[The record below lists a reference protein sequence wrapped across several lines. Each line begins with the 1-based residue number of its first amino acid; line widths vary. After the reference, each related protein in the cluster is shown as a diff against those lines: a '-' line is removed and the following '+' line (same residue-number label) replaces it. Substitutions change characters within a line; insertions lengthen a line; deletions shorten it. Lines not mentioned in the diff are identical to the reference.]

1 MIKKL
6 CLLIVFIVVSKFL
19 FCQSLDSTIIDTTIT
34 QFELSFKDSIILLNK
49 QNEIY
54 SSSRKA
60 YNYGLDLYNNKR
72 FDDATVFFTNAINI
86 DSSFS
91 EAFFYRGMCNEGHND
106 TLAIKDY
113 YVAFSLDSTNFSS
126 IYRVASIQSKT
137 DFNKAI
143 KTYDFII
150 SIKNDEPKAYY
161 EIGVLSFL
169 KDDIDKAIKSFTH
182 SIQLNKDPRTYND
195 RASCYRYLDKDK
207 QAIDD
212 YLVAIDLNPDLAF
225 IYNNLASTYRK
236 VGDTANALYYYN
248 LAIDKDKNYLLAYN
262 NRGSLYLDLNDFQK
276 AVNDIDVALS
286 LDDNYAPAYN
296 NKGVLFHKRKQY
308 FEALSNFD
316 KAISLKND
324 YGKAYLNRGVTRQ
337 MIRDEDGA
345 CNDWQKAKDL
355 GMDVAKQYLKSDCN

>member
-1 MIKKL
+1 MIKRL
-6 CLLIVFIVVSKFL
+6 FLFLVFIGASKFL
-19 FCQSLDSTIIDTTIT
+19 FCQSVDSIIIDTTIT
-34 QFELSFKDSIILLNK
+34 QFELSFQDSIILLNK

-72 FDDATVFFTNAINI
+72 LDDATVSFNNAINI
-86 DSSFS
+86 DSSFT
-91 EAFFYRGMCNEGHND
+91 EAYFYRGMCNEGLND

-113 YVAFSLDSTNFSS
+113 YMAFSLDSTNFSS
-126 IYRVASIQSKT
+126 LYRVASIQSKT
-137 DFNKAI
+137 DFNQAI
-143 KTYDFII
+143 KTYNFII
-150 SIKNDEPKAYY
+150 SIKNEEPKAYY

-169 KDDIDKAIKSFTH
+169 KDDIDKAIESFTY
-182 SIQLNKDPRTYND
+182 SIFLNQDARTYND
-195 RASCYRYLDKDK
+195 RASCYRYLDKNK
-207 QAIDD
+207 KAIED

-236 VGDTANALYYYN
+236 IGDTSNALYYYN
-248 LAIDKDKNYLLAYN
+248 LAIDKDENYLLAYN
-262 NRGSLYLDLNDFQK
+262 NRGSLFLDLNDFQK
-276 AVNDIDVALS
+276 AVSDIDVALS

-296 NKGVLFHKRKQY
+296 NKGVIFHKRKQY

-324 YGKAYLNRGVTRQ
+324 YGKAYLNRGITRQ

-345 CNDWQKAKDL
+345 CNDWQKATEL
-355 GMDVAKQYLKSDCN
+355 GIDVAKQYLKSDCN